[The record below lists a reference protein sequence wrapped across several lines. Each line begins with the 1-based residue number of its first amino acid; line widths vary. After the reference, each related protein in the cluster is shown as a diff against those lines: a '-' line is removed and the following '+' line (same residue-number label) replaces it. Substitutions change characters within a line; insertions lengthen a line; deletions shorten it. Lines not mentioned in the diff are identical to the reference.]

1 MTPRPRASTLP
12 LVTEPRA
19 KDTTDPI
26 RRFRR
31 WLGDAARAHAPL
43 HDAMA
48 LATATRAG
56 VPSLRMVLLKQ
67 VDAQGFVFFTDA
79 RSKKGRELRAN
90 PRAAA
95 TFHWNT
101 MGRQVR
107 VEGRVVELGAAA
119 ADAYWVTRPRGSQ
132 ISGATSHQSS
142 TLASRAALVAR
153 RDALERRLAGG
164 DVPRPAE
171 WRGFRIVP
179 DAIEFWTH
187 RDDRLHHRELFRR
200 RAGTWRASLLEP

>member
-1 MTPRPRASTLP
+1 
-12 LVTEPRA
+12 
-19 KDTTDPI
+19 
-26 RRFRR
+26 
-31 WLGDAARAHAPL
+31 
-43 HDAMA
+43 MA

-67 VDAQGFVFFTDA
+67 ADARGFVFFTDA
-79 RSKKGRELRAN
+79 RSRKGRELRSN

-107 VEGRVVELGAAA
+107 VEGRVVELGDAE

-132 ISGATSHQSS
+132 LSGATSHQSS
-142 TLASRAALVAR
+142 ALASRAALVRR
-153 RDALERRLAGG
+153 RDALEHRLAGG

-200 RAGTWRASLLEP
+200 RAGAWRTSLLEP

>member
-1 MTPRPRASTLP
+1 MTPRRRASTLP
-12 LVTEPRA
+12 RVDESRA
-19 KDTTDPI
+19 KEIKDPI
-26 RRFRR
+26 GRFRR
-31 WLGDAARAHAPL
+31 WLRDAMRARAPL

-101 MGRQVR
+101 LGRQVR
-107 VEGRVVELGAAA
+107 VEGRVVELGDAE
-119 ADAYWVTRPRGSQ
+119 ADAYWRTRPRGSQ
-132 ISGATSHQSS
+132 LSGATSRQSS

-179 DAIEFWTH
+179 EAIEFWTH

-200 RAGTWRASLLEP
+200 RAGTWRTSLLEP

>member
-1 MTPRPRASTLP
+1 MTPRRLAST
-12 LVTEPRA
+12 VRRVKE
-19 KDTTDPI
+19 TTDPI
-26 RRFRR
+26 GRFRR
-31 WLGDAARAHAPL
+31 WLRDAERAHAPL

-67 VDAQGFVFFTDA
+67 VDARGFVFFTDA
-79 RSKKGRELRAN
+79 RSRKGRELRAN

-107 VEGRVVELGAAA
+107 VEGRVVELDDAE

-132 ISGATSHQSS
+132 LSGATSLQSRA
-142 TLASRAALVAR
+142 LASRAALVRR
-153 RDALERRLAGG
+153 RDALEQRLAGG
-164 DVPRPAE
+164 EVPRPAE

-200 RAGTWRASLLEP
+200 RAGAWRTSLLEP